1 MPALLTPDS
10 GLLFWMVV
18 AFFVMFIIL
27 AKFGF
32 PVITKMVEDR
42 KKYIDESLQKARE
55 ANEKIAN
62 IKSEGNAILHDARD
76 KEAKILKEAMAT
88 SQAIIKEAREKA
100 GIESQKML
108 DAAKE
113 QINAEKEIA
122 LRDIRSQV
130 VKLSTNVAEKVL
142 RKDLEN
148 QDKQLKYMD
157 SLLDEMKFYKQ

>member
-18 AFFVMFIIL
+18 AFAVMFVVL

-42 KKYIDESLQKARE
+42 KKYIDESLQNARE
-55 ANEKIAN
+55 KLSN
-62 IKSEGNAILHDARD
+62 IKSEGESILRNARD
-76 KEAKILKEAMAT
+76 EQAKILKEAMAT
-88 SQAIIKEAREKA
+88 SQIIIKEARDKA
-100 GIESQKML
+100 GIEGQKMI

-113 QINAEKEIA
+113 QIKAEKEIA
-122 LRDIRSQV
+122 MRDIRSQV
-130 VKLSTNVAEKVL
+130 VSLSTEVAEKVL

-148 QDKQLKYMD
+148 QEKQHEYID
-157 SLLDEMKFYKQ
+157 SLLDEMKFDK

>member
-10 GLLFWMVV
+10 GLLFWMVIASV
-18 AFFVMFIIL
+18 VMFIIL

-55 ANEKIAN
+55 ANEKLAN
-62 IKSEGNAILHDARD
+62 IKSESEKILHDARD
-76 KEAKILKEAMAT
+76 EQARILKEAMAT
-88 SQAIIKEAREKA
+88 SQTIIKEARDKA
-100 GIESQKML
+100 GIEGQKMI

-113 QINAEKEIA
+113 QIIAEKEIA

-130 VKLSTNVAEKVL
+130 VSLSTNVAEKVL

-148 QDKQLKYMD
+148 QDKQLDYID
-157 SLLDEMKFYKQ
+157 SLLNEMKFDK

>member
-1 MPALLTPDS
+1 MPALLNPDS

-18 AFFVMFIIL
+18 AFLVMFIIL

-42 KKYIDESLQKARE
+42 KRYIDESLLKARE
-55 ANEKIAN
+55 ANEKLAN
-62 IKSEGNAILHDARD
+62 IKSEGEQILREAR
-76 KEAKILKEAMAT
+76 EEQAKILQEAMAT
-88 SQAIIKEAREKA
+88 SKSIIKEARDKA
-100 GIESQKML
+100 GAEGQKMI

-130 VKLSTNVAEKVL
+130 VSLSTDVAEKVL
-142 RKDLEN
+142 RKNLEN
-148 QDKQLKYMD
+148 QDKQFDYID
-157 SLLDEMKFYKQ
+157 SLLNEMKFD

>member
-10 GLLFWMVV
+10 GLLFWMIV
-18 AFFVMFIIL
+18 AFVVMFIIL

-55 ANEKIAN
+55 ANEKLAN
-62 IKSEGNAILHDARD
+62 IKNESEKILHDARD
-76 KEAKILKEAMAT
+76 EQARILKEAMAT
-88 SQAIIKEAREKA
+88 SQTIIKEARDKA
-100 GIESQKML
+100 GIEGKKMI

-130 VKLSTNVAEKVL
+130 VYLSTNVAEKVL

-148 QDKQLKYMD
+148 QDKQLDYID
-157 SLLDEMKFYKQ
+157 SLLNEMKFDK

>member
-10 GLLFWMVV
+10 GLLFWMVI
-18 AFFVMFIIL
+18 AFVVMFIIL

-55 ANEKIAN
+55 ANEKLAN
-62 IKSEGNAILHDARD
+62 IKSESEKILHDARD
-76 KEAKILKEAMAT
+76 EQARILKEAMAT
-88 SQAIIKEAREKA
+88 SQTIIKEARDKA
-100 GIESQKML
+100 GIEGQKMI

-130 VKLSTNVAEKVL
+130 VNLSTNVAEKVL

-148 QDKQLKYMD
+148 QDKQLDYID
-157 SLLDEMKFYKQ
+157 SLLNEMKFDK

>member
-18 AFFVMFIIL
+18 AFAVMFVVL

-42 KKYIDESLQKARE
+42 KKYIDESLQNARE
-55 ANEKIAN
+55 KLSN
-62 IKSEGNAILHDARD
+62 IESEGESILRNARD
-76 KEAKILKEAMAT
+76 EQAKILKEAMAT
-88 SQAIIKEAREKA
+88 SQIIIKEARDKA
-100 GIESQKML
+100 GIEGQKMI

-113 QINAEKEIA
+113 QIKAEKEIA
-122 LRDIRSQV
+122 MRDIRSQV
-130 VKLSTNVAEKVL
+130 VSLSTEVAEKVL

-148 QDKQLKYMD
+148 QEKQHEYID
-157 SLLDEMKFYKQ
+157 SLLDEMKFDK

>member
-10 GLLFWMVV
+10 GLLFWMVI
-18 AFFVMFIIL
+18 AFVVMFIIL

-55 ANEKIAN
+55 ANEKLAN
-62 IKSEGNAILHDARD
+62 IKSESEKILHDAHDEQAR
-76 KEAKILKEAMAT
+76 ILKEAMAT
-88 SQAIIKEAREKA
+88 SQTIIKEARDKA
-100 GIESQKML
+100 GIEGQKMI

-130 VKLSTNVAEKVL
+130 VNLSTNVAEKVL

-148 QDKQLKYMD
+148 QDKQLDYID
-157 SLLDEMKFYKQ
+157 SLLNEMKFDK

>member
-10 GLLFWMVV
+10 GLLFWMVI
-18 AFFVMFIIL
+18 AFVVMFIIL

-55 ANEKIAN
+55 ANEKLAN
-62 IKSEGNAILHDARD
+62 IKSESEKILHDARD
-76 KEAKILKEAMAT
+76 EQARILKEAMAT
-88 SQAIIKEAREKA
+88 SQTIIKEARDKA
-100 GIESQKML
+100 GIEGQKMI

-113 QINAEKEIA
+113 QIYAEKEIA

-130 VKLSTNVAEKVL
+130 VNLSTNVAEKVL

-148 QDKQLKYMD
+148 QDKQLDYID
-157 SLLDEMKFYKQ
+157 SLLNEMKFDK

>member
-18 AFFVMFIIL
+18 AFLVMFIIL

-42 KKYIDESLQKARE
+42 KRYIDESLLKARE
-55 ANEKIAN
+55 ANEKLAN
-62 IKSEGNAILHDARD
+62 IKSEGEQILREAR
-76 KEAKILKEAMAT
+76 EEQAKILQEAMAT
-88 SQAIIKEAREKA
+88 SKSIIKEARDKA
-100 GIESQKML
+100 GAEGQKMI

-113 QINAEKEIA
+113 QINAEKELA

-130 VKLSTNVAEKVL
+130 VSLSTDVAEKVL
-142 RKDLEN
+142 RKNLEN
-148 QDKQLKYMD
+148 QDKQLDYID
-157 SLLDEMKFYKQ
+157 SLLNEMKFD

>member
-18 AFFVMFIIL
+18 AFLIMFIIL

-42 KKYIDESLQKARE
+42 KRYIDESLLKARE
-55 ANEKIAN
+55 ANEKLAN
-62 IKSEGNAILHDARD
+62 IKSEGEQILREAR
-76 KEAKILKEAMAT
+76 EEQAKILQEAMAT
-88 SQAIIKEAREKA
+88 SKSIIKEARDKA
-100 GIESQKML
+100 GAEGQKMI

-113 QINAEKEIA
+113 QINAEKELA

-130 VKLSTNVAEKVL
+130 VSLSTDVAEKVL
-142 RKDLEN
+142 RKNLEN
-148 QDKQLKYMD
+148 QDKQLDYID
-157 SLLDEMKFYKQ
+157 SLLNEMKFD